1 MDENEKLCALAQVAA
16 DEMNTVIAYMR
27 MPKSESN
34 VATYNEIIGDAFA
47 PRNPFALEIDFVREP
62 PRFEVNDHHWAA
74 TWLLDP
80 RSPKVEMPEQLRG
93 RIAQMRQDVGE
104 AR

>member
-1 MDENEKLCALAQVAA
+1 ML
-16 DEMNTVIAYMR
+16 
-27 MPKSESN
+27 
-34 VATYNEIIGDAFA
+34 NEIVGDSFA
-47 PRNPFALEIDFVREP
+47 PRNPFALEIDFVKEP

-80 RSPKVEMPEQLRG
+80 RAPKVEMPAQLRS
-93 RIAQMRQDVGE
+93 RIAQMRQDGGE